1 MHKWDP
7 VERGHGEQAD
17 LENRLAAYYGPE
29 LQEQPLPEASWLRL
43 KTRLEPQRSSKRQ
56 RLWQWY
62 KRSHLRPGSMR
73 RHIHRRSMPAK
84 NMKDTFSRLVF
95 ETRQTPP
102 LPALHCSF
110 KAHTRAPT
118 VRVSP
123 LGRRNIKLILPSN
136 EVRALEPSELDVL
149 LATGLAR
156 RFYIRKPAHILL
168 QLLLM
173 SVVLF
178 ACIALILSVAHKA
191 SIYNFLI
198 AAMLCIAML
207 GLLQIQGR
215 RRAFRADVL
224 VVQWLG
230 RSRACQGLHALAD
243 RNRSRR
249 RSRWGEPSLAERIDR
264 VCGTQVTSEASRLTL
279 VR

>member
-1 MHKWDP
+1 
-7 VERGHGEQAD
+7 
-17 LENRLAAYYGPE
+17 
-29 LQEQPLPEASWLRL
+29 
-43 KTRLEPQRSSKRQ
+43 
-56 RLWQWY
+56 
-62 KRSHLRPGSMR
+62 MR
-73 RHIHRRSMPAK
+73 
-84 NMKDTFSRLVF
+84 V
-95 ETRQTPP
+95 
-102 LPALHCSF
+102 
-110 KAHTRAPT
+110 PT

-156 RFYIRKPAHILL
+156 RFHIRKPAHILL

-173 SVVLF
+173 SVELF
-178 ACIALILSVAHKA
+178 ACIALILSVVHKA
-191 SIYNFLI
+191 SIYIFLI
-198 AAMLCIAML
+198 AIMLCIAML

-215 RRAFRADVL
+215 RRAFKADVL

-230 RSRACQGLHALAD
+230 RSRACQGLHALAN

-264 VCGTQVTSEASRLTL
+264 VCGTQVTSEANRLTL